1 MGFDYRIY
9 GLDINSSKEIS
20 LLPASVNTDNDIS
33 IYWTTDKSNTPF
45 DSLKWERF
53 TNKGLENRRKLHVF
67 TAETSDGIYYN
78 LNYFTDTGSLLF
90 ILSPKQDEIW
100 IVYEEN
106 EQMQNI
112 ESILVGPALG
122 AILRLKGVVCL
133 HSSVIN
139 INGRAAAFIGR
150 KRAGKSTMVAAFVK
164 NGYNAVADDVAALA
178 INENTYQV
186 VPGYPKVRLRPQSLA
201 AIHKGRPEDYQQV
214 YTNRDSRYTDIMD
227 SFEASSLPLGAI
239 YVLNPMSEIGNI
251 PQIEPLNATQK
262 MIEVMQHS
270 FAGYILNAE
279 LKKQEFSFIANLIK
293 QIPIRK
299 INFEHDLNLLDT
311 NCVEIV
317 KDFRLLQ

>member
-9 GLDINSSKEIS
+9 GLNINSSREIS

-33 IYWTTDKSNTPF
+33 IYWTTDKSTTPF
-45 DSLKWERF
+45 YSLEWKRF
-53 TNKGLENRRKLHVF
+53 TNKGLEHRRKLHVF
-67 TAETSDGIYYN
+67 IAETSDGIYYN
-78 LNYFTDTGSLLF
+78 LNYFTDAGILLF
-90 ILSPKQDEIW
+90 ILSPEQDEIW
-100 IVYEEN
+100 IVYDEN
-106 EQMQNI
+106 EPGHNI

-164 NGYNAVADDVAALA
+164 NGYNAVADDVAALTIYNNMYHVA
-178 INENTYQV
+178 
-186 VPGYPKVRLRPQSLA
+186 PGYPKVRLRPQSLS
-201 AIHKGRPEDYQQV
+201 AIHSGKAEDYQQV
-214 YTNRDSRYTDIMD
+214 YTNRDSRYTDITN

-317 KDFRLLQ
+317 KDFRQLQ